1 MNDSFKIG
9 MKVSLN
15 GEFGIVVKSEFD
27 KPDFHGLIRW
37 YNRKESDFEDWRGQF
52 GTFKSLGGQIL
63 DKTHQFEFITDD
75 GDLKK

>member
-1 MNDSFKIG
+1 

-27 KPDFHGLIRW
+27 KPDFYGLIRW
-37 YNRKESDFEDWRGQF
+37 DNSKESDFEDWRGQF

-75 GDLKK
+75 GNLKK

>member
-27 KPDFHGLIRW
+27 KPDFYGLIRW
-37 YNRKESDFEDWRGQF
+37 DNSKESDFEDWRGQF

-63 DKTHQFEFITDD
+63 DKTHLFEFITED
-75 GDLKK
+75 GNLKK